1 MTTWRVPESSLYYY
15 LINKN
20 KQIMLT
26 YLGKVHSLETQI
38 EYNKRNGFEYK
49 ELEKEL
55 KTLRDAHLEEEQKFF
70 GQMEMETYD
79 PTHY

>member
-1 MTTWRVPESSLYYY
+1 
-15 LINKN
+15 
-20 KQIMLT
+20 MLT
-26 YLGKVHSLETQI
+26 YLGKIHRIKTQI